1 MKIRK
6 KTLKSWLY
14 KLIVIA
20 IVAAMLLS
28 VFVVMLSN

>member
-1 MKIRK
+1 MKLKK

-20 IVAAMLLS
+20 IVVAMLLS
-28 VFVVMLSN
+28 VFVYALR

>member
-20 IVAAMLLS
+20 IVVAMLLS